1 MYQAGPIPPGT
12 GPVPNG
18 LGNHP
23 AMNTRSHDLDRRPAA
38 YTTRVAHAKVSWE
51 RNHLHFQWG
60 TIDLW
65 WWPVLICCERKLL
78 LTGRLKT
85 SRTSET
91 TLVSGLVPGSHASAT
106 APESSSRYCKM
117 SKLVT
122 WHDYFSRERK
132 KEVSPPWN
140 PTGSVTNLMKH
151 NKICID
157 ERIVASPNL
166 SGFHV
171 LSY

>member
-12 GPVPNG
+12 GPVPTVWG
-18 LGNHP
+18 TTLQWIHAP
-23 AMNTRSHDLDRRPAA
+23 
-38 YTTRVAHAKVSWE
+38 TTRIAALPPILQGLPMQKLAG
-51 RNHLHFQWG
+51 NGTICIFNGG